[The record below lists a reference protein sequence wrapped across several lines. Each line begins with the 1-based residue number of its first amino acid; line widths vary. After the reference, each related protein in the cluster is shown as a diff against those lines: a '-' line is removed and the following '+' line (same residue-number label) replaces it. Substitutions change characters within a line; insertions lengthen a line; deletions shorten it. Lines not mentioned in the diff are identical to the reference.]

1 MIVFSHFI
9 HPGLFQMA
17 VTVVLSS
24 WISLFKLH
32 MNAYRKIIT
41 WHFIQPYLWP
51 NAAVTNAWIFTFFIC
66 SVCCRTPVL
75 IGPEG
80 LYLCYFQSLSL
91 SLTYILQPVCWH
103 RRFDDLTCSV
113 TMVSFTCTVSCGP
126 LVISSWAQLL
136 EKLPTGTGHN
146 YISTW
151 PLKKFHFDVM
161 PLKGTN
167 GFKPWIVVA
176 NHISWFLHLWQT
188 ELLLSISVSG
198 LLELN
203 GLC

>member
-1 MIVFSHFI
+1 MAFYSTISMAKRSCYSRLNIHFLHLLGLLPNSGFNWAWRTVPALFS
-9 HPGLFQMA
+9 
-17 VTVVLSS
+17 V
-24 WISLFKLH
+24 
-32 MNAYRKIIT
+32 
-41 WHFIQPYLWP
+41 
-51 NAAVTNAWIFTFFIC
+51 
-66 SVCCRTPVL
+66 
-75 IGPEG
+75 
-80 LYLCYFQSLSL
+80 SL

-103 RRFDDLTCSV
+103 RRIDDLTCSV

-126 LVISSWAQLL
+126 LAISSWAQLL

-146 YISTW
+146 YISIW